1 MPSWQNSWKGL
12 EMFKEVCFLTCPQ
25 IDKKWSWRNR
35 GGIFPIKCKLCLSNW
50 DFPIC
55 IGGESHFDLSI
66 YGAENFEKSLSV
78 LGWKV
83 RSNWMNRAIN
93 GNLLLFS
100 PLIWHLGVCI
110 CFFCSICLYIFCI
123 SYIFW
128 FLSVLCLFF
137 CSIWMNK
144 AINGSLFH
152 FSVTVDL
159 LDCV

>member
-1 MPSWQNSWKGL
+1 
-12 EMFKEVCFLTCPQ
+12 MFKNFYFLTCPL
-25 IDKKWSWRNR
+25 IDRKWSWRNR
-35 GGIFPIKCKLCLSNW
+35 EGIFPFKCKLCLSNW

-55 IGGESHFDLSI
+55 MRGESHFDLSI
-66 YGAENFEKSLSV
+66 NGAENFEVSV
-78 LGWKV
+78 LWWKV
-83 RSNWMNRAIN
+83 RSDWMNRAIN
-93 GNLLLFS
+93 GNLLRFS

-110 CFFCSICLYIFCI
+110 CFYLQYLFVYVLYFLHFLVFICTLFV
-123 SYIFW
+123 F
-128 FLSVLCLFF
+128 FLFF